1 MKTLLVFDNNEF
13 YLFNFENAN
22 KQSKKVIKDA
32 MFVYLVIS

>member
-22 KQSKKVIKDA
+22 KQSKKVIKE
-32 MFVYLVIS
+32 